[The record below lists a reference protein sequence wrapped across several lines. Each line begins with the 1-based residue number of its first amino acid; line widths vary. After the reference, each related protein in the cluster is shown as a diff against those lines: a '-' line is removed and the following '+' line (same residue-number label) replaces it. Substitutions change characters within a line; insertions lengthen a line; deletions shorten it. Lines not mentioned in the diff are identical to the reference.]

1 MSDHRELTA
10 RQEAELSELV
20 TRQDEEGLCWLTLN
34 RPEKLNSLTVGMFQE
49 LRQHVVD
56 LKKDD
61 SVICVILR
69 GAGKCFSA
77 GHDLGDIAEGE
88 KVPSRGWHSETL
100 RMLEKLPKPVIAA
113 VHGHCYTGALEV
125 ALAADFILAAK
136 SAKFADTHAKWALT
150 PIWGMS
156 QRLPRRVGIATAKR
170 LMFTAETVKAEQA
183 LAMGLCEA
191 VFDDD
196 SFEDDLRGFAQQ
208 ILANSAFSH
217 AANKRLLEATD
228 ADPLDAGLQWE
239 IMENEGVGPDMQA
252 RIGAFMKK

>member
-1 MSDHRELTA
+1 MGD
-10 RQEAELSELV
+10 LV
-20 TRQDEEGLCWLTLN
+20 TRKDDNGLCWLTLN
-34 RPEKLNSLTVGMFQE
+34 RPDKLNALTVDMFRE
-49 LRQHVVD
+49 LRAHVQD
-56 LKKDD
+56 LYKDE
-61 SVICVILR
+61 SVGCVILK

-77 GHDLGDIAEGE
+77 GHDLGDIASGE
-88 KVPSRGWHSETL
+88 DVPSRGWHSETL
-100 RMLEKLPKPVIAA
+100 RLMEKLPKPVIAG

-125 ALAADFILAAK
+125 ALAADFILAAQ

-170 LMFTAETVKAEQA
+170 LMFTAETVKSDEA
-183 LAMGLCEA
+183 LRMGLCEA
-191 VFDDD
+191 VFPDE
-196 SFEDDLRGFAQQ
+196 SFEADLEAFARK
-208 ILANSAFSH
+208 ILENSPFSH

-228 ADPLDAGLQWE
+228 ADKRDAGLQWE

>member
-1 MSDHRELTA
+1 MSD
-10 RQEAELSELV
+10 LV
-20 TRQDEEGLCWLTLN
+20 TRQDENGLSWLTLN
-34 RPEKLNSLTVGMFQE
+34 RPDKLNALTVGVFRE
-49 LRQHVVD
+49 LRQHIID
-56 LKKDD
+56 LKRDD
-61 SVICVILR
+61 TIGCVILR

-88 KVPSRGWHSETL
+88 KVPSPGWHSETL

-125 ALAADFILAAK
+125 ALAADFIIAAP

-156 QRLPRRVGIATAKR
+156 QRLPRRVGVATAKR
-170 LMFTAETVKAEQA
+170 LMFTAETIRADVA
-183 LAMGLCEA
+183 LEMGLCEA
-191 VFDDD
+191 ILAEDT
-196 SFEDDLRGFAQQ
+196 FEVELRIFAQG

-228 ADPLDAGLQWE
+228 SDPLDAGLQWE
-239 IMENEGVGPDMQA
+239 ITESEGVGPDMRD

>member
-1 MSDHRELTA
+1 MGD
-10 RQEAELSELV
+10 LV
-20 TRQDEEGLCWLTLN
+20 KRQDEDGLCWLTLN
-34 RPEKLNSLTVGMFQE
+34 RPDKLNALTVGVFKE
-49 LRQHVVD
+49 LRQHIID

-61 SVICVILR
+61 SIRCVILR
-69 GAGKCFSA
+69 GAGRCFSA

-88 KVPSRGWHSETL
+88 KVPSPGWHSETL

-125 ALAADFILAAK
+125 ALAADFILAAA

-150 PIWGMS
+150 PVWGMS

-170 LMFTAETVKAEQA
+170 LMFTAETVTADVA
-183 LAMGLCEA
+183 LDMGLCEA
-191 VFDDD
+191 VLADET
-196 SFEDDLRGFAQQ
+196 FEHELRAFAQQ
-208 ILANSAFSH
+208 ILANSSFSH

-239 IMENEGVGPDMQA
+239 ITESEGGGPDMQK
-252 RIGAFMKK
+252 RIGAFMKG

>member
-1 MSDHRELTA
+1 MSD
-10 RQEAELSELV
+10 LV
-20 TRQDEEGLCWLTLN
+20 LRHDEDGLCWLTLN
-34 RPEKLNSLTVGMFQE
+34 RPDKLNALTVGMFQA
-49 LRQHVVD
+49 LRHHIID

-61 SVICVILR
+61 SIGCVILK

-88 KVPSRGWHSETL
+88 KVPSPGWHSETL
-100 RMLEKLPKPVIAA
+100 RLMEKLPKPVIAA

-125 ALAADFILAAK
+125 ALAADFILAAS

-170 LMFTAETVKAEQA
+170 LMFTAETVRAEAA
-183 LAMGLCEA
+183 LQMGLCEA
-191 VFDDD
+191 VYEDA
-196 SFEDDLRGFAQQ
+196 SFEDDLRAFAQQ

-228 ADPLDAGLQWE
+228 ADPMDAGLQWE
-239 IMENEGVGPDMQA
+239 ITENEGVGPDMQA
-252 RIGAFMKK
+252 RIGAFMKA